1 EDIQYI
7 LGNCYTAETILEE
20 FHFLIDEKFGRAVRG
35 EKDKE
40 TLAREV
46 KFFLD
51 ENYKRR
57 ISNQD
62 LTEEFGFVSSYI
74 SSIFKTYYG
83 KTPMDYV
90 VECRME
96 EGKRLLRRGDMK
108 IKAIADR
115 LGYEDSLYFSKVFK
129 KIEGMSPK
137 QYMNKRD
144 L

>member
-1 EDIQYI
+1 
-7 LGNCYTAETILEE
+7 
-20 FHFLIDEKFGRAVRG
+20 
-35 EKDKE
+35 
-40 TLAREV
+40 
-46 KFFLD
+46 
-51 ENYKRR
+51 
-57 ISNQD
+57 
-62 LTEEFGFVSSYI
+62 
-74 SSIFKTYYG
+74 
-83 KTPMDYV
+83 MDYV